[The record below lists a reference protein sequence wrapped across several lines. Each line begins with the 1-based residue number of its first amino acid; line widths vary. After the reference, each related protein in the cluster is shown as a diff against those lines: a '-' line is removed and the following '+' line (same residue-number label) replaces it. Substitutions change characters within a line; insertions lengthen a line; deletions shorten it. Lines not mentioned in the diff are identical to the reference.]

1 MTLVAVPAV
10 DLPLGD
16 EERLLPALMWAWA
29 ISYVVT
35 VLVLLGCAPH
45 PGCDVD
51 EVEASFARILAV
63 HPQLD
68 AVVSRMEVRCV
79 VDTDRNGR
87 CRRDVDACTLGIGSA
102 LAPGRTWVHHRV
114 PLGAALG
121 HEAEHWAQLDRGDCT
136 DHSQACGWD
145 AYRVEEMQR

>member
-1 MTLVAVPAV
+1 MTPVAVPAV
-10 DLPLGD
+10 DLHLGD

-35 VLVLLGCAPH
+35 VLVSLGCAPH
-45 PGCDVD
+45 PGCDVA
-51 EVEASFARILAV
+51 EVEASFARVLAV

-79 VDTDRNGR
+79 DDTDRNGR
-87 CRRDVDACTLGIGSA
+87 CRRDVDACTTGI
-102 LAPGRTWVHHRV
+102 
-114 PLGAALG
+114 GAALG
-121 HEAEHWAQLDRGDCT
+121 HEGEHWAQLDRGDCT